1 MDHQE
6 VFNTI
11 MEQCAD
17 SRVMIFSDGSVCG
30 GSVGCGACAAVL
42 FPASDNNHPLVET
55 HAVGSKVS
63 SYECEV
69 EGVILGIRMAL
80 KYFENCQFRNLVED
94 VFIFSDCYAAIENI
108 ERMKFNT
115 RPDIF
120 IKIQD
125 LRHQLLKLSIRIQL
139 VHVKHILELQATRWL
154 ISTLKNLLTR
164 Y

>member
-1 MDHQE
+1 MSKQLDRGISGCHLIEPQYIIPENYLVTQAENIAVFNSRGFCRTNTVSEQDVSGNMDHQE
-6 VFNTI
+6 VFNTV

-80 KYFENCQFRNLVED
+80 KYFENC
-94 VFIFSDCYAAIENI
+94 
-108 ERMKFNT
+108 
-115 RPDIF
+115 
-120 IKIQD
+120 
-125 LRHQLLKLSIRIQL
+125 
-139 VHVKHILELQATRWL
+139 
-154 ISTLKNLLTR
+154 
-164 Y
+164 